1 VSPAVIN
8 RRALH
13 QGDGGTRPPVVG
25 DPDKLAR
32 FQPLRDRLGAR
43 MAPGSGWSIER
54 EGDRDEVLRVDG
66 VSIHFGGLKAL
77 DEVTLEARRGEV
89 TGVIG
94 PNGAGKTTLFNC
106 ISGLYYPDRGEL
118 TFQGAPLRGSAIAR
132 GRRGVGRTFQTPRLF
147 TSLSIL
153 DNLLLGCAVAEEAR
167 HRYVFEPELSR
178 LRPPERA
185 ERIARLVGFRGD
197 LAAPA
202 AGLAF
207 GDLRV
212 IEFARALCAA
222 PTLLMLDE
230 PASGLDTEQATDLV
244 GLLRRL
250 ADVGLAILLIE
261 HDMSVVMGV
270 CDSITVLNFG
280 TVLAK
285 GTPEEV
291 QRDEAVIEAYLGRS
305 A

>member
-1 VSPAVIN
+1 VRVIN
-8 RRALH
+8 RRAARNGSDAQPALAA
-13 QGDGGTRPPVVG
+13 GL
-25 DPDKLAR
+25 DPAKLAALA
-32 FQPLRDRLGAR
+32 PLRERVGTR
-43 MAPGSGWSIER
+43 MAPGSRWSVDRNVRR
-54 EGDRDEVLRVDG
+54 EEVLTASG
-66 VSIHFGGLKAL
+66 VSISFGGLRAL
-77 DEVTLEARRGEV
+77 DNVGLVARSGEV

-106 ISGLYYPDRGEL
+106 VSGLYIPERGAI
-118 TFQGAPLRGSAIAR
+118 TFHGSPLRGSAVAR
-132 GRRGVGRTFQTPRLF
+132 GRGGLGRTFQTPRIF

-153 DNLLLGCAVAEEAR
+153 DNLLLGCAVAVATGR
-167 HRYVFEPELSR
+167 TYLFEPEMVW
-178 LRPPERA
+178 LRPEERA

-202 AGLAF
+202 ASLAF
-207 GDLRV
+207 GDMRV
-212 IEFARALCAA
+212 IEFARALCGA

-250 ADVGLAILLIE
+250 ADLGLAVLLIE

-291 QRDEAVIEAYLGRS
+291 QADESVIEAYLGRS

>member
-1 VSPAVIN
+1 MRVIN
-8 RRALH
+8 RRAAAR
-13 QGDGGTRPPVVG
+13 DGSRPPVARL
-25 DPDKLAR
+25 DPDKVAGL
-32 FQPLRDRLGAR
+32 QPLRDRLGAR
-43 MAPGSGWSIER
+43 FAPGSRWHVER
-54 EGDRDEVLRVDG
+54 QARREEVLTVTG
-66 VSIHFGGLKAL
+66 LSIHFGGLRAL
-77 DEVTLEARRGEV
+77 DDVTLAARSGEV

-106 ISGLYYPDRGEL
+106 ISGLYIPDAGDIS
-118 TFQGAPLRGSAIAR
+118 FQVAPLRGSAVAR
-132 GRRGVGRTFQTPRLF
+132 GRRGLGRTFQTPRLF
-147 TSLSIL
+147 SSLSIL
-153 DNLLLGCAVAEEAR
+153 DNLLLGCAVAEETGR
-167 HRYVFEPELSR
+167 SYLFEPELVR
-178 LRPPERA
+178 LPAAERA
-185 ERIARLVGFRGD
+185 ERIARLVGFRGH

-202 AGLAF
+202 SSLAF

-230 PASGLDTEQATDLV
+230 PASGLDTEQGTDLV

-250 ADVGLAILLIE
+250 ADLGLAVLLIE

-270 CDSITVLNFG
+270 CNSITVLNFG
-280 TVLAK
+280 TVLAQ

-291 QRDEAVIEAYLGRS
+291 QADEAVIEAYLGRS